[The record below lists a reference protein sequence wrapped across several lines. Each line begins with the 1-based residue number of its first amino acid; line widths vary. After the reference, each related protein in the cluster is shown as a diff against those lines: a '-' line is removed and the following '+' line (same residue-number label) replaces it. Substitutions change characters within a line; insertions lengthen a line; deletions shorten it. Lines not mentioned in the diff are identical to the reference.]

1 MHNLLKYN
9 PNNPDK
15 ETRIIDTNSIIEE
28 ILKEKMKALQTED
41 ESEKTFVAGLN
52 AIQVDMSDYSED
64 QSNIEFQ
71 EEDDSWNEPGP
82 SEVDMSVYKEMADD
96 ILAEAR
102 AEAEQLLESA
112 RTEAAALKE
121 NAKAEGYKEGLAK
134 GRESAEAENVFLR
147 SELDKQRAA
156 LETEYQNKLDDMEPQ
171 LVSVVADI
179 FEKVFLI
186 QFAEKKEI
194 LLNLV
199 RNAVNQIENSKEFLI
214 KVPKENLQFIMD
226 HKEELQESVGQYV
239 SIEII
244 SDNDLTDNQ
253 CIIHTD
259 SGVFDC
265 SLDIQ
270 LDNLVRDL
278 KSLSIES

>member
-134 GRESAEAENVFLR
+134 GRESAEAENVVLR

>member
-52 AIQVDMSDYSED
+52 AIQVDMSDYSEE

-134 GRESAEAENVFLR
+134 GRESAEAENVVLR

-156 LETEYQNKLDDMEPQ
+156 LETEYQNKMDDMEPQ

>member
-134 GRESAEAENVFLR
+134 GRESGEAENVVLR

>member
-52 AIQVDMSDYSED
+52 AIQVDMSDYSEE

-134 GRESAEAENVFLR
+134 GRESAEAENVVLR

>member
-1 MHNLLKYN
+1 
-9 PNNPDK
+9 
-15 ETRIIDTNSIIEE
+15 
-28 ILKEKMKALQTED
+28 
-41 ESEKTFVAGLN
+41 
-52 AIQVDMSDYSED
+52 
-64 QSNIEFQ
+64 
-71 EEDDSWNEPGP
+71 
-82 SEVDMSVYKEMADD
+82 
-96 ILAEAR
+96 
-102 AEAEQLLESA
+102 
-112 RTEAAALKE
+112 
-121 NAKAEGYKEGLAK
+121 
-134 GRESAEAENVFLR
+134 
-147 SELDKQRAA
+147 
-156 LETEYQNKLDDMEPQ
+156 MEPQ